1 MSIAHFTEAERTLRE
16 LLESLRKQVAAA
28 VDQSHRLRAGIA
40 EAHAMSATLHQGAA
54 QLPDPA
60 FLNDRI
66 ETGLAEAQSK
76 LDEMTQASLTRVA
89 GQMRRAKSDLE
100 ILVTDTVMAFERS
113 AEQARRAASGIS
125 RTVDEKLNRA
135 VRQAEEIVAML
146 EAHANRQTNPS
157 QTDPPLPPSANG
169 QLAPTVPPAAW
180 AMAISSAM
188 NPVPESSSAPAD
200 VPQPV
205 TAANLEAIEQGLSN
219 RVEHLVSQ
227 VHNAHARPRNV
238 EISDAAA

>member
-60 FLNDRI
+60 ILNDRI

-76 LDEMTQASLTRVA
+76 LDEMTQASLTRIA

-146 EAHANRQTNPS
+146 EAHANRQVNPT
-157 QTDPPLPPSANG
+157 QTDPALPSANG
-169 QLAPTVPPAAW
+169 EFAPTVPPAAW

-188 NPVPESSSAPAD
+188 NQVPESPSAPAD

-205 TAANLEAIEQGLSN
+205 TAANLQAIEQGLSN

-227 VHNAHARPRNV
+227 VQNAHARPRNV
-238 EISDAAA
+238 EISDAA